1 MKNFTKLLSATLI
14 FISFCFQSKA
24 ANRFW
29 VAAAPAGGN
38 WSNPA
43 NWSNVSGGAGGFTAP
58 VAGDVVTFDGGGL
71 GDCNIDA
78 TVSVGTITVNATYSG
93 TIGQGGNTITTSG
106 AVIFGGGTFTG
117 GSANI
122 TFAGAFT
129 LSGTA
134 IFTST
139 SAILEF
145 QNNITFT
152 AGTFNHNNGSVRFN
166 RGANQTI
173 SGNAETFYNLELV
186 GRGFTI
192 TISSGALTVTNTLTI
207 SGSSTLTINTGTINA
222 NGDINVTNTV
232 TGGGGSGLIN
242 INGTLNQNFIGGA
255 AAGQGA
261 LPQLTIN
268 KTSGTLSLSNYPSIA
283 NAFTY
288 TAGTISAGTSNF
300 CFTRATTGAYTISGS
315 VTLNSISFI
324 ANANLTATIALGTTI
339 TANGSM
345 TISGTANVILNTG
358 TINLL
363 GDLILTNTGAG
374 GGGSATINIAGTSNQ
389 NIDGSA
395 ITGNQSLLP
404 IVTFN
409 SSSTVALLGNI
420 SFAQNVTYTTGTIN
434 AGVST
439 CYITN
444 SLTMTGSFSV
454 YNLTINRGANATLTI
469 AGGTTITAT
478 NNLDMENAAFN
489 ITINTGTL
497 AVGGN
502 IIDNNTG
509 IAGGGSATILI
520 NGTGNQNIS
529 SSGVIYQGSFP
540 GVNISKGSGTLTFP
554 SLITVR
560 GNWTYTSGTLDVST
574 NNSTV
579 VFGLSLTITGTHT
592 LNNVDFDA
600 AGNYTFTTSAGT
612 TLTINGNMSM
622 TNTNNIILNT
632 GNINLNGNLNLSN
645 TGTAGGGTTVL
656 SFTGSTNQSITGA
669 LLIDQSR
676 LPAVTINKSGGTL
689 TFNSLITVR
698 GNWTYTAGSF
708 DVTTNNSTIIFRNTL
723 TITGSHTLNN
733 VTMAANG
740 NYTYTA
746 STGTVLTV
754 TGTLNTSGAS
764 NVTINTPVAGATAIQ
779 AQGDIIINNTG
790 AAGGGT
796 GLILI
801 NGTNSQALTS
811 TAAASQ
817 GRLPYITISKTG
829 GTLTLTG
836 IISVTRDWTY
846 NSGTVDATTNTST
859 VVFGGNNL
867 NITSAGM
874 NFYNFTVTANTSTIT
889 NSLSVNGNLTINGT
903 GILSAGANSINLLGN
918 WINRGT
924 AGFTEATSTVNFNG
938 SALQT
943 ITSPGGENF
952 TNLTV
957 NNTGTGIQLIN
968 NATVATTLNMTQGN
982 IDLNANTLTLGI
994 SIANKGTLIRTIGT
1008 MINSGTFTRW
1018 FNTTTIPDGSINGL
1032 FPVGTATDYRPFYV
1046 SAPVSGPTTGG
1057 TISISYTDATTNTVV
1072 SFPDGVFTVVIRKD
1086 VNWAMSTANG
1096 LAGGNYNA
1104 RVEGTG
1110 LGTIGNVSDLRLTL
1124 VNSVVGT
1131 AGTNAGTNSNPQ
1143 INRTGLSLAN
1153 LTNTFY
1159 PASINLNG
1167 TTLPVTLISFTAV
1180 AQNGVVKLD
1189 WETASET
1196 NNDDFTVQR
1205 SSNASAWS
1213 DVKELRGSGNTSS
1226 VSYYTAYDESPLPG
1240 VSYYRLKQTDVDGKS
1255 SYSVTK
1261 TIDMS
1266 NAVTLSVYPNP
1277 ATTYITVGSASF
1289 EKLTIMLFNNN
1300 GQRVSVPISSNGNKA
1315 ILYVSGVNT
1324 GTYFL
1329 QIIQGN
1335 STEIRKITIVR

>member
-1 MKNFTKLLSATLI
+1 MKNFNKLLSATLI
-14 FISFCFQSKA
+14 FLSFSFQSNA

-29 VAAAPAGGN
+29 VATAPVGGN
-38 WSNPA
+38 WSNTA
-43 NWSNVSGGAGGFTAP
+43 NWSNASGGAGGFSVP
-58 VAGDVVTFDGGGL
+58 VAGDAVIFDGGGL
-71 GDCNIDA
+71 GNCTIDMA
-78 TVSVGTITVNATYSG
+78 VSVGTITVNAAYTGIIS
-93 TIGQGGNTITTSG
+93 QGANAISTSG
-106 AVIFGGGTFTG
+106 AAAFGGGTFTG

-122 TFAGAFT
+122 TFSGAFT

-134 IFTST
+134 VFTST
-139 SAILEF
+139 STTLEF
-145 QNNITFT
+145 QSNCAFT
-152 AGTFNHNNGSVRFN
+152 AGTFNHNNGSVRYN
-166 RGANQTI
+166 RNNTQTI
-173 SGNAETFYNLELV
+173 SGNAENFYNLELV
-186 GRGFTI
+186 GNGFTI
-192 TISSGALTVTNTLTI
+192 NITAGALTVSNTLTI

-222 NGDINVTNTV
+222 NGDINITNTA
-232 TGGGGSGLIN
+232 TGGGGNGLIN
-242 INGTLNQNFIGGA
+242 INGTLNQNFTGGA
-255 AAGQGA
+255 GAGQGA

-268 KTSGTLSLSNYPSIA
+268 KGSGTLNLSNFPSVA

-288 TAGTISAGTSNF
+288 TAGTINPGTSNF

-324 ANANLTATIALGTTI
+324 ANANLTATIVAGTTI

-345 TISGTANVILNTG
+345 TISGTANVTLNTG

-363 GDLILTNTGAG
+363 GDLILTNTGTA
-374 GGGSATINIAGTSNQ
+374 GGGSATINISGSSNQ
-389 NIDGSA
+389 NIDGTA
-395 ITGNQSLLP
+395 IAGNQSLLP
-404 IVTFN
+404 IISFN
-409 SSSTVALLGNI
+409 SSSTIALLGNI

-439 CYITN
+439 CYIAS

-469 AGGTTITAT
+469 AAGTTITAA
-478 NNLDMENAAFN
+478 NDLDMENGAFN
-489 ITINTGTL
+489 ITMNTGTI

-509 IAGGGSATILI
+509 TGGGGSATILI
-520 NGTGNQNIS
+520 NGTGVQNITS
-529 SSGVIYQGSFP
+529 TNVKYQGSFP
-540 GVNISKGSGTLTFP
+540 AVNISKGSGTVVFP

-560 GNWTYTSGTLDVST
+560 GNWTYSGGTLDVST

-579 VFGLSLTITGTHT
+579 VFGTSLTITGSHT

-612 TLTINGNMSM
+612 TLTINGDMSM
-622 TNTNNIILNT
+622 TNTNNITLNT

-645 TGTAGGGTTVL
+645 TGTGGGGTTVL
-656 SFTGSTNQSITGA
+656 SFTGSTNQAITGTLA
-669 LLIDQSR
+669 IDESR
-676 LPAVTINKSGGTL
+676 LPAVTISKTGGTL

-698 GNWTYTAGSF
+698 GNWTYTSGTM
-708 DVTTNNSTIIFRNTL
+708 DVTTNNSTVIFRNSL

-733 VTMAANG
+733 VTLAANG
-740 NYTYTA
+740 NYTYTV

-754 TGTLNTSGAS
+754 TGTLNTSGGS
-764 NVTINTPVAGATAIQ
+764 NVVISTPVAGATAVQ

-790 AAGGGT
+790 GGGGGT

-801 NGTNSQALTS
+801 NGTGAQAFTS

-817 GRLPYITISKTG
+817 GRMPFITISKTS

-846 NSGTVDATTNTST
+846 NIGTVDATTNTST
-859 VVFGGNNL
+859 VVFGGNSL
-867 NITSAGM
+867 NVASAGM
-874 NFYNFTVTANTSTIT
+874 NFYNFTVTANTTTIT
-889 NSLSVNGNLTINGT
+889 NSLSVNGDLTINGT
-903 GILSAGANSINLLGN
+903 GILSAGVNSINLLGN

-952 TNLTV
+952 MNLTV

-968 NATVATTLNMTQGN
+968 NATVATTLTMTQGN
-982 IDLNANTLTLGI
+982 IDLNGNTMTLGI
-994 SIANKGTLIRTIGT
+994 SVANKGTLARTTGT

-1018 FNTTTIPDGSINGL
+1018 FNTTTIVDGGINGL

-1086 VNWAMSTANG
+1086 LNWAMSTANG
-1096 LAGGNYNA
+1096 LAGGTYNA

-1110 LGTIGNVSDLRLTL
+1110 LGTIGNVNDLRLSL

-1131 AGTNAGTNSNPQ
+1131 AGVNAGTTSNPQ

-1159 PASINLNG
+1159 AASVNLSG
-1167 TTLPVTLISFTAV
+1167 STLPVTLISFAAV
-1180 AQNGVVKLD
+1180 AQNGMVKLD
-1189 WETASET
+1189 WETASES
-1196 NNDDFTVQR
+1196 NNNDFTVQR
-1205 SSNASAWS
+1205 SADASNWS
-1213 DVKELRGSGNTSS
+1213 DVKEVKGSGNTST
-1226 VSYYTAYDESPLPG
+1226 VSYYNAYDENPLSG
-1240 VSYYRLKQTDVDGKS
+1240 ISYYRLKQTDMDGKS
-1255 SYSVTK
+1255 SYSVIK

-1266 NAVTLSVYPNP
+1266 NIATLNVYPNP
-1277 ATTYITVGSASF
+1277 ATTYITIGSASV
-1289 EKLTIMLFNNN
+1289 EKLTIALFNNS
-1300 GQRVSVPISSNGNKA
+1300 GQRMNVPMSSSGNKA
-1315 ILYVSGVNT
+1315 ILYVSGINT
-1324 GTYFL
+1324 GTYFI

-1335 STEIRKITIVR
+1335 TTETRKITIVR